1 MDNKKQQEEKQY
13 STNQETKPTQTSMAE
28 QQKQEIQDNIKNLE
42 QELNKTQ
49 NTQCTTLKKIQQNF
63 IQTILQREKAKLTNY
78 EN

>member
-1 MDNKKQQEEKQY
+1 
-13 STNQETKPTQTSMAE
+13 MAE